1 MDYLS
6 HHLNGIAVGCF
17 VAIAVILLS
26 PMAMDRHRRWR
37 NRRAASGRAKRGD
50 MGHPPE
56 RIDPWVACF
65 TVSASGLT
73 FHDARQVPP
82 ATKENSTATVA
93 VVDTATPG
101 GQQTI
106 RGFIGP
112 TAEEVLSVHPGR
124 FVMYTLFHDFTSS
137 VRVSP
142 TEDLV
147 TLEVIKLV
155 RDAPQPPGT
164 VDVLLFLDP
173 VFHQRVTKAVAD
185 EVLKR
190 SEAGGTA

>member
-1 MDYLS
+1 VDYLS

-26 PMAMDRHRRWR
+26 PMAMDRHQRWR
-37 NRRAASGRAKRGD
+37 NRRAANGRAKRGD
-50 MGHPPE
+50 LGHRPE
-56 RIDPWVACF
+56 RIDPSVACF

-73 FHDARQVPP
+73 FHDARQGPP
-82 ATKENSTATVA
+82 ASNENSTAVA
-93 VVDTATPG
+93 VVDTATSQ

-106 RGFIGP
+106 RSFIGP

-137 VRVSP
+137 VRICP

-147 TLEVIKLV
+147 TFEVLKLV
-155 RDAPQPPGT
+155 RDAPEPPGT

-173 VFHQRVTKAVAD
+173 AFHQRVTKVVAD
-185 EVLKR
+185 EALKR

>member
-1 MDYLS
+1 
-6 HHLNGIAVGCF
+6 
-17 VAIAVILLS
+17 
-26 PMAMDRHRRWR
+26 
-37 NRRAASGRAKRGD
+37 

-124 FVMYTLFHDFTSS
+124 FVMYTLLHDFTSS
-137 VRVSP
+137 VRVCP

-147 TLEVIKLV
+147 TFELLKLV
-155 RDAPQPPGT
+155 RDAPEPPAT

-173 VFHQRVTKAVAD
+173 AFHQRVIKAVAD
-185 EVLKR
+185 VALKR
-190 SEAGGTA
+190 SERGGTA

>member
-26 PMAMDRHRRWR
+26 PMAMDRHQRWR
-37 NRRAASGRAKRGD
+37 NRRAANGRAKRGD
-50 MGHPPE
+50 MGHRPE
-56 RIDPWVACF
+56 RIDPSVACF

-73 FHDARQVPP
+73 FHDARQDRP
-82 ATKENSTATVA
+82 ASNENSTATVA

-137 VRVSP
+137 VRICP

-147 TLEVIKLV
+147 TFEVLKLV
-155 RDAPQPPGT
+155 RDAPVPPAT
-164 VDVLLFLDP
+164 VDVLLFLDAA
-173 VFHQRVTKAVAD
+173 FHQRVIKAVAD
-185 EVLKR
+185 EALKR

>member
-1 MDYLS
+1 VDYLS

-26 PMAMDRHRRWR
+26 PMAMDRHQRWR
-37 NRRAASGRAKRGD
+37 NRRAANGRAKPGD
-50 MGHPPE
+50 MGHRPE
-56 RIDPWVACF
+56 RIDPSVACF

-73 FHDARQVPP
+73 FHDARRAP
-82 ATKENSTATVA
+82 ASNENSTATVA
-93 VVDTATPG
+93 VVDTATSG

-137 VRVSP
+137 IRICP

-147 TLEVIKLV
+147 TFEVLKLV
-155 RDAPQPPGT
+155 RDAPEPPAT

-173 VFHQRVTKAVAD
+173 AFHQRVIKAVAD
-185 EVLKR
+185 DALTRRET
-190 SEAGGTA
+190 GGTA

>member
-1 MDYLS
+1 
-6 HHLNGIAVGCF
+6 
-17 VAIAVILLS
+17 
-26 PMAMDRHRRWR
+26 
-37 NRRAASGRAKRGD
+37 
-50 MGHPPE
+50 
-56 RIDPWVACF
+56 
-65 TVSASGLT
+65 VSASGLT
-73 FHDARQVPP
+73 FHDARQGPP
-82 ATKENSTATVA
+82 TSNEHSTATVA
-93 VVDTATPG
+93 VVDTATPA

>member
-1 MDYLS
+1 VDYLS

-26 PMAMDRHRRWR
+26 PMAIDRHQRWR
-37 NRRAASGRAKRGD
+37 NRRAANSRAKRGD
-50 MGHPPE
+50 MGQRPE
-56 RIDPWVACF
+56 RIDPSLACF

-73 FHDARQVPP
+73 FHDARQGRP
-82 ATKENSTATVA
+82 ASHENSTATVA

-137 VRVSP
+137 VRICP

-147 TLEVIKLV
+147 TFEVLKLV
-155 RDAPQPPGT
+155 RDAPEPPAT

-173 VFHQRVTKAVAD
+173 AFHQRVIKAVAD
-185 EVLKR
+185 EALKR
-190 SEAGGTA
+190 SETGGTA

>member
-26 PMAMDRHRRWR
+26 PMAMDRHQRWR
-37 NRRAASGRAKRGD
+37 NRRAANGRAKRGD
-50 MGHPPE
+50 MGHRPE
-56 RIDPWVACF
+56 RIDPSVACF
-65 TVSASGLT
+65 TVSAAGLT
-73 FHDARQVPP
+73 FHDALQGRP
-82 ATKENSTATVA
+82 ASHENSTATVA

-137 VRVSP
+137 VRICP

-147 TLEVIKLV
+147 TFEVLKLV
-155 RDAPQPPGT
+155 RDVPEPPAT

-173 VFHQRVTKAVAD
+173 AFHQRVIKAVAD
-185 EVLKR
+185 EALKR
-190 SEAGGTA
+190 SETGGTT